1 MVQSE
6 TSVDYVRGSW
16 ADVFRGLWWGMSVHT
31 AAQPI
36 GNLLRDWRQR
46 RRFSQLDLACEA
58 EISQRHLSFIES
70 GRSTPSREMILHLAE
85 QLDVPLRER
94 NAMLLAAG
102 YAPTFAERT
111 LDDPEMVEARKALDV
126 ILKGHE
132 PFPALVVDRH
142 WTLIAANASLPPL
155 LAGIEP
161 KLLEPPVNVMRLS
174 LHPGGLA
181 PRIVNLGAWRS
192 HAVERLRRQHRATG
206 DTKIETLLREI
217 SSFQYAGRGTDAKEP
232 AHGPASDVAV
242 PLKLRTDAGL
252 LSFLSTTTIFGTAVE
267 ITLSELVLEA
277 FYPADEA
284 TGDILR
290 RLK

>member
-1 MVQSE
+1 
-6 TSVDYVRGSW
+6 
-16 ADVFRGLWWGMSVHT
+16 MSVHT
-31 AAQPI
+31 ASQPI

-111 LDDPEMVEARKALDV
+111 LDSPEMVEARRVLDV

-132 PFPALVVDRH
+132 PYPALVVDRH
-142 WTLIAANASLPPL
+142 WTLIAANASVPPL
-155 LAGIEP
+155 MVGVEP

-174 LHPGGLA
+174 LHPDGLA
-181 PRIVNLGAWRS
+181 PRIVNLGAWKA
-192 HAVERLRRQHRATG
+192 HAVERLRRQHRVTG
-206 DTKIETLLREI
+206 DKTIEALLAEI
-217 SSFQYAGRGTDAKEP
+217 SGYEYAGLRADAQEP

-252 LSFLSTTTIFGTAVE
+252 LSLLSTTTIFGTAVE

-277 FYPADEA
+277 FYPADQA

>member
-1 MVQSE
+1 
-6 TSVDYVRGSW
+6 
-16 ADVFRGLWWGMSVHT
+16 MSVHT

-111 LDDPEMVEARKALDV
+111 LDDPEMVEARKALDI

-174 LHPGGLA
+174 LHPDGLA
-181 PRIVNLGAWRS
+181 PRIVNLGAWKA

-206 DTKIETLLREI
+206 DTKIEALLSEI

-284 TGDILR
+284 TNDILR
-290 RLK
+290 RMK

>member
-1 MVQSE
+1 
-6 TSVDYVRGSW
+6 
-16 ADVFRGLWWGMSVHT
+16 MSVHA

-70 GRSTPSREMILHLAE
+70 GRSTPSREMILHLAQ

-102 YAPTFAERT
+102 YAPIFAERT
-111 LDDPEMVEARKALDV
+111 LDDPEMMEARRALDV

-132 PFPALVVDRH
+132 PYPALVVDRH
-142 WTLIAANASLPPL
+142 WTMIAANAPVAQLMGGVAP
-155 LAGIEP
+155 E
-161 KLLEPPVNVMRLS
+161 LLEPQVNIMRLS

-181 PRIVNLGAWRS
+181 PRIANLGAWRT

-206 DTKIETLLREI
+206 DKTIEALLSEI
-217 SSFQYAGRGTDAKEP
+217 AGYVYAGRDADERESP
-232 AHGPASDVAV
+232 HGPASDVAV
-242 PLKLRTDAGL
+242 ALKLRTDAGL

-277 FYPADEA
+277 FYPADSA
-284 TGDILR
+284 TAEILR
-290 RLK
+290 NLA

>member
-1 MVQSE
+1 
-6 TSVDYVRGSW
+6 
-16 ADVFRGLWWGMSVHT
+16 MSIHT
-31 AAQPI
+31 ASQPI

-111 LDDPEMVEARKALDV
+111 LDSPEMVEARRVLDV

-132 PFPALVVDRH
+132 PYPALVVDRH
-142 WTLIAANASLPPL
+142 WTLIAANASVPPL
-155 LAGIEP
+155 MVGVEP
-161 KLLEPPVNVMRLS
+161 KLLELPVNVMRLS

-181 PRIVNLGAWRS
+181 PRIVNLGAWKA
-192 HAVERLRRQHRATG
+192 HAVERLRRQHRITG
-206 DTKIETLLREI
+206 DKTIEVLLAEI
-217 SSFQYAGRGTDAKEP
+217 SGYEYAGQGSDAQEP

-252 LSFLSTTTIFGTAVE
+252 LSLLSTTTIFGTAVE

-277 FYPADEA
+277 FYPADQA

>member
-1 MVQSE
+1 
-6 TSVDYVRGSW
+6 
-16 ADVFRGLWWGMSVHT
+16 
-31 AAQPI
+31 
-36 GNLLRDWRQR
+36 
-46 RRFSQLDLACEA
+46 
-58 EISQRHLSFIES
+58 
-70 GRSTPSREMILHLAE
+70 
-85 QLDVPLRER
+85 
-94 NAMLLAAG
+94 
-102 YAPTFAERT
+102 
-111 LDDPEMVEARKALDV
+111 
-126 ILKGHE
+126 
-132 PFPALVVDRH
+132 
-142 WTLIAANASLPPL
+142 
-155 LAGIEP
+155 
-161 KLLEPPVNVMRLS
+161 MRLS
-174 LHPGGLA
+174 LHPDGLA
-181 PRIVNLGAWRS
+181 PRIVNLGAWKA

>member
-1 MVQSE
+1 
-6 TSVDYVRGSW
+6 
-16 ADVFRGLWWGMSVHT
+16 MSVHT

-70 GRSTPSREMILHLAE
+70 GRSTPSREMILHLAK

-102 YAPTFAERT
+102 YAPTFAERA
-111 LDDPEMVEARKALDV
+111 LDDPAMVEARQVLDV

-132 PFPALVVDRH
+132 PYPALVVDRH
-142 WTLIAANASLPPL
+142 WTMIAANAPL
-155 LAGIEP
+155 ALLTGSVAPE
-161 KLLEPPVNVMRLS
+161 LLEPPVNVMRLS
-174 LHPGGLA
+174 LHPAGLA
-181 PRIVNLGAWRS
+181 PRIVNLGAWKA
-192 HAVERLRRQHRATG
+192 HAVERLRRQHRVTG
-206 DTKIETLLREI
+206 DKKIEALLSEI
-217 SSFQYAGRGTDAKEP
+217 TGYEYAGRGADERELP
-232 AHGPASDVAV
+232 HDPGSDVAV
-242 PLKLRTDAGL
+242 PLKLRSDAGL

-277 FYPADEA
+277 FYPADTA

-290 RLK
+290 GAT

>member
-1 MVQSE
+1 
-6 TSVDYVRGSW
+6 
-16 ADVFRGLWWGMSVHT
+16 MSIHA

-70 GRSTPSREMILHLAE
+70 GRSTPSREMILHLAK

-111 LDDPEMVEARKALDV
+111 LDDPAMVEARRTLDV

-132 PFPALVVDRH
+132 PYPALVVDRH
-142 WTLIAANASLPPL
+142 WTMIAANAPVGL
-155 LAGIEP
+155 LMGGVEP
-161 KLLEPPVNVMRLS
+161 ELLEPPVNVMRLS

-181 PRIVNLGAWRS
+181 PRIVNLGAWKA
-192 HAVERLRRQHRATG
+192 HAVERLRRQHRTTG
-206 DTKIETLLREI
+206 DKKIEALLSEI
-217 SSFQYAGRGTDAKEP
+217 SAYDHAGHGPDEREP

-242 PLKLRTDAGL
+242 ALKLRTDAGL

-277 FYPADEA
+277 FYPADPLTAE
-284 TGDILR
+284 ILR
-290 RLK
+290 NLQ

>member
-1 MVQSE
+1 
-6 TSVDYVRGSW
+6 
-16 ADVFRGLWWGMSVHT
+16 MSVHT
-31 AAQPI
+31 TSRPI

-111 LDDPEMVEARKALDV
+111 LDSPEMVEARRVLDV

-132 PFPALVVDRH
+132 PYPALVVDRH
-142 WTLIAANASLPPL
+142 WTLIAANASVPPL
-155 LAGIEP
+155 MVDVKP

-174 LHPGGLA
+174 LHPDGLA
-181 PRIVNLGAWRS
+181 PRIVNLGAWRA
-192 HAVERLRRQHRATG
+192 HAAERLRRQHRITG
-206 DTKIETLLREI
+206 DKTIETLLREI
-217 SSFQYAGRGTDAKEP
+217 TGYEHAGLGSDAQEP

-252 LSFLSTTTIFGTAVE
+252 LSLLSTTTIFGTAVE

-277 FYPADEA
+277 FYPADQA

-290 RLK
+290 CLK